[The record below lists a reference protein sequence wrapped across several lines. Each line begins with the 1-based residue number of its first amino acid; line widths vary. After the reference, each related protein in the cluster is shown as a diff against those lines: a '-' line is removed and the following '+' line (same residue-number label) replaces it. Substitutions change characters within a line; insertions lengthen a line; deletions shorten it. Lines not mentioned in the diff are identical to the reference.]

1 MLNKHIFY
9 TFGLQNLQNQTAS
22 LNNTP
27 VLIVGLTENK
37 IQMKIGVPKE
47 TKEKENRVALT
58 PDVVKDLI
66 KKGFEIAIEKDAG
79 LASFYSNEAY
89 SAAGAGIVSK
99 TEAYGADVVLKVN
112 PPDAADVALI
122 KKDGILISFM
132 WAATNSTL
140 VEACSKAG
148 ITAFSM
154 DAIPRISRAQKM
166 DALSSQA
173 NLAGYKAVLMAANAI
188 GKILP
193 MMTTAAGTI
202 RPSKVVIFGAG
213 VAGLQAIATAKR
225 MGAVVEVTDIR
236 PETKE
241 QVESLG
247 GKFIEVKGDESIK
260 IEGGYVK
267 GVSEEFLKR
276 QQELVSKHVKEADIV
291 ITTALIPGKKAPL
304 LVTEEMVKSMRF
316 GSVILDMA
324 VEQGGNVTGSELN
337 KTVIKNGV
345 TIIGEGNLP
354 SLLPM
359 NASDLY
365 AKNIATFLLHLADK
379 DNFKWEM
386 EEEIT
391 KGSLIVH
398 KGQAVHPTVT
408 KPVNA

>member
-1 MLNKHIFY
+1 
-9 TFGLQNLQNQTAS
+9 
-22 LNNTP
+22 
-27 VLIVGLTENK
+27 
-37 IQMKIGVPKE
+37 MKLAVPKE
-47 TKEKENRVALT
+47 TKLKENRVALT
-58 PDVVKDLI
+58 PDVVKDLV
-66 KKGFEIAIEKDAG
+66 KKGFEVTVQSGAG
-79 LASFYSNEAY
+79 MNSFFSDEAY
-89 SAAGAGIVSK
+89 TAAGAQLVSDAK
-99 TEAYGADVVLKVN
+99 KLYAEADVVLKVN
-112 PPDAADVALI
+112 APSPEEI
-122 KKDGILISFM
+122 SGMKKGAILLSFLF
-132 WAATNSTL
+132 AATSPE
-140 VEACSKAG
+140 VVDACVKAG
-148 ITAFSM
+148 VSAFSV

-173 NLAGYKAVLMAANAI
+173 NLAGYKAVLMAANQI

-202 RPSKVVIFGAG
+202 RPCKIVIFGAG

-225 MGAVVEVTDIR
+225 LGAVVEVTDIR

-247 GKFIEVKGDESIK
+247 GKFIEVKGDASVK

-267 GVSEEFLKR
+267 GVSEEFLKM
-276 QQELVSKHVKEADIV
+276 QQELVGKHVKEADIV
-291 ITTALIPGKKAPL
+291 ITTALIPGRKAPV
-304 LVTEEMVKSMRF
+304 LVTEEMVKSMKF
-316 GSVILDMA
+316 GSVIVDMA
-324 VEQGGNVTGSELN
+324 VESGGNVVGSESN
-337 KTVIKNGV
+337 KTVVKNGV
-345 TIIGEGNLP
+345 TILGESNIP

-398 KGQAVHPTVT
+398 NGAAVHPSVS